1 MIVFF
6 MVNKMV
12 FQMHGCSRGNEEK
25 KGIAAGSS
33 IHSKIFCNIS
43 AGGVR
48 ISKNLQ
54 ALFMDA
60 KWLIYRS
67 LTHSVIVGGMYS
79 MPLKVPDIFSRQYRV
94 PRT

>member
-1 MIVFF
+1 
-6 MVNKMV
+6 
-12 FQMHGCSRGNEEK
+12 MHSRRRGNEKK

-43 AGGVR
+43 AGGLR

-60 KWLIYRS
+60 IWLIYRS
-67 LTHSVIVGGMYS
+67 LTHSVIVGGMY
-79 MPLKVPDIFSRQYRV
+79 
-94 PRT
+94 